1 MSNATMHSV
10 WFSLFDE
17 FVLLDLCGPLQ
28 DLSMANQE
36 LVCAGLAPY
45 YQTTLLGKE
54 VRPYF
59 NFARVEPDAQALQ
72 EMLYPPAGN
81 PEAFNTFRTGH
92 LSRWLQACAPQIARL
107 ASVPAGAF
115 LLPKTGAL
123 AKGRVN
129 DNSAT
134 CHKVAIA
141 IPAVKSGTFVVHV
154 RDVADWI
161 PAGITAG
168 IDTSVAMVEVDMGR
182 AIATNVANKVIAPC
196 EHAIERSQGSDTR
209 RGQLVGDPRIGNL
222 CVFIL
227 ANLNSDLSVPALAER
242 MNMSR
247 RTFARFFVTNTGRTP
262 ARAIEQMR
270 IESACDFIEDSDRP
284 IKWIAYTCGFG
295 SSEMMRRAFVR
306 NLRISPSEFRRR
318 LTVDQEDHLI
328 RRRKTKPNRDLNR
341 SANGRST
348 DVTLPIML
356 NVQCPNAR
364 R

>member
-1 MSNATMHSV
+1 MHSV
-10 WFSLFDE
+10 WFLLFDE
-17 FVLLDLCGPLQ
+17 SLLLDLCGPLQ

-36 LVCAGLAPY
+36 LMCAGLAPY

-54 VRPYF
+54 VRSYF
-59 NFARVEPDAQALQ
+59 NSARVEPDAQALQ
-72 EMLYPPAGN
+72 KTLYPPAGN
-81 PEAFNTFRTGH
+81 PDAFNTSRTGH
-92 LSRWLQACAPQIARL
+92 LSRWLPAYARQIARL

-115 LLPKTGAL
+115 FLAKTGAL
-123 AKGRVN
+123 AKRRVN

-141 IPAVKSGTFVVHV
+141 IPAVRSGTFVVHV
-154 RDVADWI
+154 RDVADRI
-161 PAGITAG
+161 PAGLTAG
-168 IDTSVAMVEVDMGR
+168 IDKSVATVEADLGR
-182 AIATNVANKVIAPC
+182 AIATNLANKAIAPC
-196 EHAIERSQGSDTR
+196 EPAIERFQGSKTR
-209 RGQLVGDPRIGNL
+209 RGQLVGDPRIRYL

-247 RTFARFFVTNTGRTP
+247 RTFARFFVTNTGLTP

-270 IESACDFIEDSDRP
+270 IESACDFIEGSDRP

-328 RRRKTKPNRDLNR
+328 RRQKTKPNHDLNR
-341 SANGRST
+341 SANGKST
-348 DVTLPIML
+348 GETLPTIP
-356 NVQCPNAR
+356 NVQCRNAR